1 MTTTVSD
8 VQQELVVEW
17 LTLPEAAARLRTDVG
32 KVRQLIRDR
41 RVIAFRR
48 GEPARL
54 ELPAA
59 FFQDGEV
66 LKGLPGLL
74 TLLADAGYDDEE
86 ALHWLFTADDSLPGS
101 PIQALTENR
110 GSEAKRRAQALGF

>member
-1 MTTTVSD
+1 VGR
-8 VQQELVVEW
+8 VQRELVIEW
-17 LTLPEAAARLRTDVG
+17 LTVPDAADRLGTDVS

-41 RVIAFRR
+41 RIIAFRR
-48 GEPARL
+48 GEPSRL
-54 ELPAA
+54 EVPAA
-59 FFQDGEV
+59 FFHDGEV

-74 TLLADAGYDDEE
+74 TLLADADYGDEE

-110 GSEAKRRAQALGF
+110 GSEVKRRAQALGF